1 MKKTDILLVDDEE
14 SMREMYDAAL
24 STACFTTVAAENA
37 EEALEII
44 HNSPI
49 QVMFLDLQLP
59 GMNGVELCRKIK
71 AIKPTAICIAVT
83 GHSSVFD
90 LVSCREAGFDDYY
103 AKPVAIKDLIGAARD
118 SFVKIERWTA
128 VMSRGGK
135 MPVEQ

>member
-14 SMREMYDAAL
+14 SMRKMYDTAL
-24 STACFTTVAAENA
+24 STAGFTTVAAESA

-59 GMNGVELCRKIK
+59 GMNGVELCQKIK
-71 AIKPTAICIAVT
+71 ALKPTAICIAVT

-103 AKPVAIKDLIGAARD
+103 AKPVAVKNLIGAARD

-128 VMSRGGK
+128 VMNRGGRV
-135 MPVEQ
+135 PAEQ